1 MEKCQKKDRLYNPKT
16 KRCYKSCDQKNKVTH
31 PITQKCRQHCKG
43 DKIRRIKDFRCI
55 KKTLKSK
62 QENRYI
68 TKKASPNKNNHNA
81 SSVKRQQ
88 EEREKQVAQKQVAQ
102 KQVAQKQVAQ
112 EDLIPP
118 KIQKELKVN
127 LKMFDK
133 WMSKGVQKGNIR
145 TIDYDSSDRITDIIL
160 IYLHKKYKY
169 NCPVYPI
176 KTYSSDELELKPY
189 YEKLKKVF
197 ENKNI
202 TFDMFKKETLEQQ
215 KIQYIDWNVVKF
227 LKNIQLCLETGEKLM
242 IIPLRLPG
250 HLNMLFIKVETRE
263 IIRFEPH
270 GSKYRG
276 DDTGVEESRT
286 NKFLETL
293 TNQINTFFD
302 LEGNRAFK
310 YISQS
315 NTCPRMSSEDIEL
328 YQQFNSTEY
337 DYIGFQADD
346 YIGQYFSKGK
356 IIRGKKNKREKGGF
370 CLLWSWFFA
379 ECVAA
384 NPDIPINEIYKEA
397 DKALREEPLKIA
409 TIIRGYFL
417 SVNDELKKMKEKYNS
432 ITGKYVKKNIYTG
445 DTFLIDY
452 LLESK
457 KKLQKKPR
465 KTFVGGVNNKHTFIL
480 PEANPDAKPVTA

>member
-1 MEKCQKKDRLYNPKT
+1 MEKCQQKDRLYNPKT

-43 DKIRRIKDFRCI
+43 DKIRRIEDFRCV
-55 KKTLKSK
+55 KETLKSK
-62 QENRYI
+62 QKNRYT
-68 TKKASPNKNNHNA
+68 TKKASQNKNNHNN
-81 SSVKRQQ
+81 SSVKRQK
-88 EEREKQVAQKQVAQ
+88 EEIENKLTQKQVAQ
-102 KQVAQKQVAQ
+102 NQVVK
-112 EDLIPP
+112 EDFIPP

-127 LKMFDK
+127 LKLFDK
-133 WMSKGVQKGNIR
+133 WMSKGLYKGNIR
-145 TIDYDSSDRITDIIL
+145 TIDYDSSDRISDIIL

-176 KTYSSDELELKPY
+176 KTYSSDDIDLKPY
-189 YEKLKKVF
+189 YKKFKKVF
-197 ENKNI
+197 EKKNI
-202 TFDMFKKETLEQQ
+202 TFDMFKKENLEQQ
-215 KIQYIDWNVVKF
+215 KIQFIDWNVVKF

-270 GSKYRG
+270 GSKYKG

-302 LEGNRAFK
+302 LEGNRVFK

-315 NTCPRMSSEDIEL
+315 NTCPRMSSEEIEL
-328 YQQFNSTEY
+328 YQQFNSNEY
-337 DYIGFQADD
+337 DYHGFQAYD
-346 YIGQYFSKGK
+346 YIGQYFNKGK
-356 IIRGKKNKREKGGF
+356 IIPGKKNKREKGGF

-417 SVNDELKKMKEKYNS
+417 SVNDELKEMKEKYNS
-432 ITGKYVKKNIYTG
+432 ITGKYVKNNIYTG
-445 DTFLIDY
+445 DNFLIDY

-457 KKLQKKPR
+457 KKLQNKPR
-465 KTFVGGVNNKHTFIL
+465 KPFVGGFKTKRAFIL
-480 PEANPDAKPVTA
+480 PEANPDAKPVIA

>member
-16 KRCYKSCDQKNKVTH
+16 KRCYKSCEQKNKVTH

-43 DKIRRIKDFRCI
+43 DKIRRIEDFRCI

-68 TKKASPNKNNHNA
+68 TKKASPNKNNRNA

-88 EEREKQVAQKQVAQ
+88 EERE

-189 YEKLKKVF
+189 YKNLKKAF
-197 ENKNI
+197 EKENI
-202 TFDMFKKETLEQQ
+202 TFDIFKKQTLEHQ

-276 DDTGVEESRT
+276 DDTGGEESRT

-293 TNQINTFFD
+293 TNQINTFFE

-315 NTCPRMSSEDIEL
+315 NTCPRMSSENIEL

-346 YIGQYFSKGK
+346 YNGEYFSKGK
-356 IIRGKKNKREKGGF
+356 VIRGKKNRREKGGF

-432 ITGKYVKKNIYTG
+432 ITGKYVKKNIYNG

-465 KTFVGGVNNKHTFIL
+465 KTFVGGVNNKPKFIL